1 MANLCT
7 SRTKVSLASL
17 GNVTDAFRLRAR
29 QLKASLMWM
38 SIEGVSGRFT
48 LLISDDVYVWIEGQC
63 CYRRRAVKME
73 VGIGTFRAIQ
83 GDLGINE

>member
-1 MANLCT
+1 MASLST

-17 GNVTDAFRLRAR
+17 GNVIDVSRLCAR
-29 QLKASLMWM
+29 QLKANPMRRAL
-38 SIEGVSGRFT
+38 EVVLERFT

-73 VGIGTFRAIQ
+73 FGIGTFRAIQ